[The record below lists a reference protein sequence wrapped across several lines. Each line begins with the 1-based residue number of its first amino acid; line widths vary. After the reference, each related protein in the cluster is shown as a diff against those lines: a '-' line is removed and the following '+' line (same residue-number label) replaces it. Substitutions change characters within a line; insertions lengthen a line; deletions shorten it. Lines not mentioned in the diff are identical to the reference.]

1 MKERFFETLQS
12 VNALPPRAY
21 YVPFKTTDVPSEKRE
36 DSGEFFSLNGVWTI
50 KEYKSFFDVPDNFYE
65 QVPTTEIPVPSCVQ
79 YFGFDNFQYTN
90 VNYAIP
96 YNPPYVPNENPC
108 YHFHREAE
116 LRLGARKY
124 LLFEGVDSCF
134 YLYVNGRFVGF
145 FTCPHATSE
154 FDVTDYVKEG
164 VNSFDVLV
172 LKWGAGTYLE
182 DQDKWRFTGIF
193 RDVYLLSRPQ
203 GHVRDY
209 AIRTAL
215 DGTVSFTSYGASV
228 AVTFVGETQ
237 TVADGETVTFKVKNP
252 KLWSA
257 ETPYLYPMTI
267 EGAGEII
274 YENVG
279 IRTTEVKNRKY
290 LLNGKPVKFKGV
302 NRHDF
307 HPDKGAAVS
316 LSDVER
322 DLRLMKELNVNAIRT
337 SHYPSCPEMYKL
349 CDKYG
354 FYVISES
361 DVETHGVQTR
371 KPDWSGNFDEI
382 ANSPI
387 FEDGILLRQT
397 YNVHSQKNRP
407 SVVIWSLGNESGWG
421 ENFRKAANWVK
432 ANDSRPVHYE
442 SIYFDPKSDRDD
454 SKAPELDFISR
465 MYPALDWLNEYLQDE
480 QETRPC
486 VLCEYCHSMGNGP
499 GDFKQYWD
507 ILNSSD
513 YFCGGFVWEWADH
526 GVRVDGKGF
535 YYGGDFGEY
544 PHDGN
549 FCVDGIVSPDRACDG
564 GTAEMKKI
572 YEPVRFEAC
581 ESGVKITSV
590 QYFENMELLAK
601 IEYMQAGKVVKT
613 AKATVKLKPNQS
625 VVLLLEKAQAT
636 SVKLYRKNGAETA
649 SYATFDDSL
658 KEAVRYPD
666 CQQWANIWEEGRYI
680 RAEYAN
686 KKYMFDKCSGQLV
699 AWEQDGNNLLSAPL
713 ELTLFRAPTDND
725 RFIKNEWNKYDLA
738 NATFEVR
745 EAKIDGQT
753 ISFAGN
759 VCRAPVETILKA
771 TLSYRFEKGG
781 VFVGVAYE
789 KQSFNAYLPRVGVRF
804 ALPLSFDEA
813 EYLGYG
819 AQEAYI
825 DKRISASKNYYAYRV
840 SENGCHYIKPQEYG
854 SHYATEYLC
863 LTDGTTAVKA
873 TGNFSFSARPY
884 SDREIAGA
892 AHNWELLAPVAVHVN
907 IDYVMSGIGSQSCG
921 PALLEE
927 FRAPDQGEGEFF
939 LWAE

>member
-1 MKERFFETLQS
+1 MKERYFENLRS
-12 VNALPPRAY
+12 VNALPPRSY
-21 YVPFKTTDVPSEKRE
+21 YVPFKTTDAPSEKRE
-36 DSGEFFSLNGVWTI
+36 DSGEFLLLNGVWTI
-50 KEYKSFFDVPDNFYE
+50 KEYKSFLDVPDNFYE
-65 QVPTTEIPVPSCVQ
+65 QIPTTEIPVPSCVQ
-79 YFGFDNFQYTN
+79 YFGFDRCQYTN

-108 YHFHREAE
+108 YHFHKEAE
-116 LRLGARKY
+116 LSLGEKKY
-124 LLFEGVDSCF
+124 LVFEGVDSCF
-134 YLYVNGRFVGF
+134 YLYVNGKFVGF

-172 LKWGAGTYLE
+172 LKWGAGTYLD

-209 AIRTAL
+209 VVKTAM
-215 DGTVSFTSYGASV
+215 DGTVSFTAYGASV
-228 AVTFVGETQ
+228 SVTFVGETKSA
-237 TVADGETVTFKVKNP
+237 ADGETIFFKVKNP

-267 EGAGEII
+267 ESAGEII

-279 IRTTEVKNRKY
+279 IRTTEVKDRKY

-307 HPDKGAAVS
+307 HPEKGAAVS
-316 LSDVER
+316 LADIER

-371 KPDWSGNFDEI
+371 KTGWSANFDEI
-382 ANSPI
+382 ANDPI
-387 FEDGILLRQT
+387 FEEGILLRQT
-397 YNVHSQKNRP
+397 YNVHGQKNRP
-407 SVVIWSLGNESGWG
+407 CVVIWSLGNESGWG

-432 ANDSRPVHYE
+432 ENDSRPVHYE
-442 SIYFDPKSDRDD
+442 SIYVGPNSERDD
-454 SKAPELDFISR
+454 SQAPELDFISR
-465 MYPALDWLNEYLQDE
+465 MYPGLDWLNDYLKNE
-480 QETRPC
+480 NETRPC
-486 VLCEYCHSMGNGP
+486 ILCEYCHSMGNGP

-526 GVRVDGKGF
+526 GIRMNGKGF
-535 YYGGDFGEY
+535 FYGGDFGEY

-549 FCVDGIVSPDRACDG
+549 FCVDGIVSPDRVCDG

-590 QYFENMELLAK
+590 QYFETMELLAK
-601 IEYMQAGKVVKT
+601 IEYTQAGKVVKT
-613 AKATVKLKPNQS
+613 AKATVKLKPKQS
-625 VVLLLEKAQAT
+625 VVLLLEKAQAV
-636 SVKLYRKNGAETA
+636 SVKLYRKNGSETA
-649 SYATFDDSL
+649 KYAVFDEEL
-658 KEAVRYPD
+658 KEEIQYPV
-666 CQQWANIWEEGRYI
+666 CRQWANIREEGRYI

-686 KKYMFDKCSGQLV
+686 RSYSFDRCNGKLV
-699 AWEQDGNNLLSAPL
+699 ALEKDGKNLLSDSL

-725 RFIKNEWNKYDLA
+725 RYIKNEWNKYDLA
-738 NATFEVR
+738 NAKFEVR
-745 EAKIDGQT
+745 EAKIEGQT
-753 ISFAGN
+753 IVFSGN
-759 VCRAPVETILKA
+759 VCSASLETILKA
-771 TLSYRFEKGG
+771 TLSYRFENGG
-781 VFVGVAYE
+781 VSVGVSYQ
-789 KQSFNAYLPRVGVRF
+789 KQSFSAYLPRVGVRF
-804 ALPLSFDEA
+804 ALPLSFDRA

-819 AQEAYI
+819 EQESYV
-825 DKRISASKNYYAYRV
+825 DKRISASKNYYSYRV
-840 SENGCHYIKPQEYG
+840 SENGCRYIKPQEYG
-854 SHYATEYLC
+854 SHYGSEYLC
-863 LTDGTTAVKA
+863 LTDETTAVKA

-884 SDREIAGA
+884 SDRELANA
-892 AHNWELLAPVAVHVN
+892 EHDWELPAPVAVHVN
-907 IDYVMSGIGSQSCG
+907 VDYVMSGIGSQSCG
-921 PALLEE
+921 PALSEE
-927 FRAPDQGEGEFF
+927 FRAPDEGEGEFF
-939 LWAE
+939 LWVE